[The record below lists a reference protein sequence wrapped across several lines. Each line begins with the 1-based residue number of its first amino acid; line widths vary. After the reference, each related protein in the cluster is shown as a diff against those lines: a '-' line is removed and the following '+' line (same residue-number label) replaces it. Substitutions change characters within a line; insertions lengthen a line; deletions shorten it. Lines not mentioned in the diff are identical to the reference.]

1 MNCSHIGCISGPIY
15 MESYLPYVPITNR
28 WYGSPFQEER
38 GFMLYSS
45 LTSPSYIALGMT
57 METQTVSPEFVLC
70 LDLSELGRSVAYRP
84 DLRHWRVNRLI
95 VANPMDA
102 DLIPISY
109 YIDSREDWVA
119 LMHDNFSDMSRNELM
134 APSLKDLQSKETLQ
148 QC

>member
-1 MNCSHIGCISGPIY
+1 
-15 MESYLPYVPITNR
+15 
-28 WYGSPFQEER
+28 
-38 GFMLYSS
+38 
-45 LTSPSYIALGMT
+45 

-70 LDLSELGRSVAYRP
+70 LDLSELGRSVAHRP

-134 APSLKDLQSKETLQ
+134 APSLKDLQSKDTLQ
-148 QC
+148 EC